1 MTIIKKML
9 EAETNVMKS
18 NDETPKQ
25 MIVSRYIREEAARRA
40 G

>member
-18 NDETPKQ
+18 
-25 MIVSRYIREEAARRA
+25 RA
-40 G
+40 LKNMQGGAGSEIGLRPRSQRG